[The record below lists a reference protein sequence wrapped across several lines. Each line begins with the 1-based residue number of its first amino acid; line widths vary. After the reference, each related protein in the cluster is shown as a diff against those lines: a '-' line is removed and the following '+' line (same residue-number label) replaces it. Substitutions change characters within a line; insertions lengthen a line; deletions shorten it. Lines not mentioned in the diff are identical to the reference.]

1 MTIRAVLALVMSIC
15 LTAGVASA
23 QTALELYQRA
33 LVQEQAA
40 GNLPQAIELYR
51 QAARQ
56 AGGDRGLAA
65 RALIRAAGSY
75 EKLGQ
80 PAAGEVYTEIMRT
93 YPEQREQVATAQSRL
108 AALKRSSFQNTT
120 STPRLGRT
128 DVSAVFDPLFESSC
142 VACHNQNRRSAG
154 LSLEGLNTSNVSENT
169 GIWEKILRRLRA
181 RRDPPMGARRPDEAT
196 LQSAVS
202 TLELAL
208 DQAYPV
214 NASLNAAERV
224 SDAELA
230 ARMAKFIWNGSPDAI
245 LLDTV
250 QRGTLRNPAVLEQ
263 QVRRMLRDSKAN
275 ALVTEFF
282 ERWALWDSLDK
293 VQSVDESLR
302 QALATETRLFLQS
315 QIRED
320 HNALDLWTANY
331 SFLNEQLSRH
341 YGISSVSG
349 DEFQRVTFA
358 DNRRAGI
365 LGQGSF
371 LTVSSMNNRTSPVER
386 GKMVLTMFL
395 GISPPDPPPNVP
407 AIKTDDGR
415 SPLAPMRSRM
425 EEHRSNP
432 ACANCHV
439 TFEPLGL
446 ALENFNLTGQW
457 RSTDGGVPIDAAG
470 TFVDGTRF
478 NGPAE
483 LRAGLLKYRDA
494 YYSNI
499 TQKLLGY
506 GLGRQA
512 RAWSVYDYEMPSV
525 RAAVRE
531 AAANDYRWSSIILG
545 IVRST
550 PFQMKT
556 RVP

>member
-1 MTIRAVLALVMSIC
+1 
-15 LTAGVASA
+15 
-23 QTALELYQRA
+23 
-33 LVQEQAA
+33 
-40 GNLPQAIELYR
+40 
-51 QAARQ
+51 
-56 AGGDRGLAA
+56 
-65 RALIRAAGSY
+65 
-75 EKLGQ
+75 
-80 PAAGEVYTEIMRT
+80 
-93 YPEQREQVATAQSRL
+93 
-108 AALKRSSFQNTT
+108 
-120 STPRLGRT
+120 
-128 DVSAVFDPLFESSC
+128 
-142 VACHNQNRRSAG
+142 
-154 LSLEGLNTSNVSENT
+154 LNTSNVSQNT
-169 GIWEKILRRLRA
+169 AIWEKILLRLRA

-214 NASLNAAERV
+214 NASLNTAERV

-230 ARMAKFIWNGSPDAI
+230 SRIAKFIWNGGPDAV

-282 ERWALWDSLDK
+282 DRWALSDALDK

-302 QALATETRLFLQS
+302 QALGAETRLFLQS

-331 SFLNEQLSRH
+331 SFLNEQLARH
-341 YGISSVSG
+341 YGISGVSG
-349 DEFQRVTFA
+349 NEFQRITFA

-386 GKMVLTMFL
+386 GKMVLSMFL
-395 GISPPDPPPNVP
+395 GIGPPDPPPNVP
-407 AIKTDDGR
+407 PVKTDDSRPIRG
-415 SPLAPMRSRM
+415 RM

-432 ACANCHV
+432 ACMNCHV

-457 RSTDGGVPIDAAG
+457 RNTDGGAPIDASG

-483 LRAGLLKYRDA
+483 LRQGLLKYRDA
-494 YYSNI
+494 YYTNI

-506 GLGRQA
+506 ALRRQA

-525 RAAVRE
+525 RAVIRE

>member
-1 MTIRAVLALVMSIC
+1 MRRAVLMFVSIC
-15 LTAGVASA
+15 LTAGAA
-23 QTALELYQRA
+23 CGQTALELYQRA

-51 QAARQ
+51 QAARE
-56 AGGDRGLAA
+56 AGNDRGLAA

-80 PAAGEVYTEIMRT
+80 PAAGELYTEILRT
-93 YPEQREQVATAQSRL
+93 YPEQRDEVALAQSRL
-108 AALKRSSFQNTT
+108 ASLKRASPQSAPANQART
-120 STPRLGRT
+120 GRT
-128 DVSAVFDPLFESSC
+128 DVSAVFDSFFEMNC
-142 VACHNQNRRSAG
+142 ITCHNQNRRSAG
-154 LSLEGLNTSNVSENT
+154 LSLEGLKTTNVAENT
-169 GIWEKILRRLRA
+169 AVWERVLQRLRA
-181 RRDPPMGARRPDEAT
+181 RRDPPMGSRRPDEAT
-196 LQSAVS
+196 FQSAVS

-214 NASLNAAERV
+214 NASLKGAERV
-224 SDAELA
+224 SDAEFA
-230 ARMAKFIWNGSPDAI
+230 SRMAKFIWNENPDAV
-245 LLDTV
+245 LLDAV

-263 QVRRMLRDSKAN
+263 QVRRMLRDPKAN
-275 ALVTEFF
+275 ALVSDFF
-282 ERWALWDSLDK
+282 KRWVLWDSLDK
-293 VQSVDESLR
+293 AQGVDESLR
-302 QALATETRLFLQS
+302 QALGSETWLFLQS

-331 SFLNEQLSRH
+331 SFVNEQLARH
-341 YGISSVSG
+341 YAIAGVSG
-349 DEFQRVTFA
+349 SEFKRVTFA

-371 LTVSSMNNRTSPVER
+371 LTVSSTNNRTSPVER
-386 GKMVLTMFL
+386 GKMILIMFF
-395 GISPPDPPPNVP
+395 GIGPPDPPPNVP
-407 AIKTDDGR
+407 PVKDDKG
-415 SPLAPMRSRM
+415 SIAGTPMRVRM

-432 ACANCHV
+432 ACSNCHLM
-439 TFEPLGL
+439 FEPIGA

-457 RSTDGGVPIDAAG
+457 RTTDAGVPIDASG

-506 GLGRQA
+506 ALGRPA

-525 RAAVRE
+525 RAVGRE

-545 IVRST
+545 IVKST

>member
-1 MTIRAVLALVMSIC
+1 MTRRAILGLLMTFC

-40 GNLPQAIELYR
+40 GNLSQAIELYR

-56 AGGDRGLAA
+56 AGNDRGLAA

-93 YPEQREQVATAQSRL
+93 YPEQREQVAIAQSRL
-108 AALKRSSFQNTT
+108 ASL
-120 STPRLGRT
+120 
-128 DVSAVFDPLFESSC
+128 
-142 VACHNQNRRSAG
+142 RRFSV
-154 LSLEGLNTSNVSENT
+154 EGLNTSNVSENT
-169 GIWEKILRRLRA
+169 AIWEKILRRLRA

-214 NASLNAAERV
+214 NASLNTAERV

-230 ARMAKFIWNGSPDAI
+230 SRIAKFIWNGGPDAV

-250 QRGTLRNPAVLEQ
+250 QRGTLRNPPVLEQ
-263 QVRRMLRDSKAN
+263 QVRRMLRDPKAN

-282 ERWALWDSLDK
+282 DRWALWDTLDK

-302 QALATETRLFLQS
+302 QALGTETRLFLQS

-331 SFLNEQLSRH
+331 SFLNEQLARH
-341 YGISSVSG
+341 YGMSGVSG
-349 DEFQRVTFA
+349 NEFQRITIA

-395 GISPPDPPPNVP
+395 GIGPPDPPPNVP
-407 AIKTDDGR
+407 AVKTDDNR
-415 SPLAPMRSRM
+415 PSPMRARM

-432 ACANCHV
+432 ACLNCHV
-439 TFEPLGL
+439 MFEPLGL

-457 RSTDGGVPIDAAG
+457 RNTDGGVPIDASG

-494 YYSNI
+494 YYTNI

-506 GLGRQA
+506 ALDRQA

-525 RAAVRE
+525 RAVVRE

>member
-1 MTIRAVLALVMSIC
+1 MVVVIC
-15 LTAGVASA
+15 TCLSGGVANA

-51 QAARQ
+51 QAARL
-56 AGGDRGLAA
+56 AGSDRGLAA
-65 RALIRAAGSY
+65 RSLIRAAGSY

-80 PAAGEVYTEIMRT
+80 PAAGEVYSEIMRT
-93 YPEQREQVATAQSRL
+93 YPEQREQVAMAQSRL
-108 AALKRSSFQNTT
+108 AALKRSSLQGTT
-120 STPRLGRT
+120 SVRSGRT

-142 VACHNQNRRSAG
+142 IACHNQNRRSAG
-154 LSLEGLNTSNVSENT
+154 LSLEGLNTSNVSGNT
-169 GIWEKILRRLRA
+169 AIWEKILLRLRA
-181 RRDPPMGARRPDEAT
+181 RRDPPMGVRRPDEAT

-202 TLELAL
+202 TLEVAL

-224 SDAELA
+224 SDADLA
-230 ARMAKFIWNGSPDAI
+230 SRMAKFIWNVSPDAV
-245 LLDTV
+245 LLDAV

-263 QVRRMLRDSKAN
+263 QVRRMLRDPKAN

-282 ERWALWDSLDK
+282 ERWALWDALDK

-302 QALATETRLFLQS
+302 QAMASETRLFLQN

-331 SFLNEQLSRH
+331 SFLNEQLARH
-341 YGISSVSG
+341 YGISGVSG
-349 DEFQRVTFA
+349 GEFQRVTFA

-365 LGQGSF
+365 VGQGSF
-371 LTVSSMNNRTSPVER
+371 LTVSSISSRTSPVER
-386 GKMVLTMFL
+386 GKMILTMFL

-407 AIKTDDGR
+407 PVKSDDGR
-415 SPLAPMRSRM
+415 SPLGPMRARM

-432 ACANCHV
+432 ACMNCHV

-457 RSTDGGVPIDAAG
+457 RTTDGGVPIDASG

-483 LRAGLLKYRDA
+483 LRVSLLKYRDA
-494 YYSNI
+494 YYTNI

-506 GLGRQA
+506 ALGRQA

-525 RAAVRE
+525 RTVVRE

-545 IVRST
+545 IVKST
-550 PFQMKT
+550 PFQMKA

>member
-1 MTIRAVLALVMSIC
+1 MTRRAGFGLLMAIC
-15 LTAGVASA
+15 LTAGAASA
-23 QTALELYQRA
+23 PTALELYQRA

-56 AGGDRGLAA
+56 AGSDRGLAA

-80 PAAGEVYTEIMRT
+80 PAAGEVYSEIMRT
-93 YPEQREQVATAQSRL
+93 YPEQREQVGMAQSRL
-108 AALKRSSFQNTT
+108 AALKRSSFQGTPST
-120 STPRLGRT
+120 SVRPGRT
-128 DVSAVFDPLFESSC
+128 DISAVFDPLFESSC

-154 LSLEGLNTSNVSENT
+154 LSLEGLNTSNVSQNT
-169 GIWEKILRRLRA
+169 AIWEKILLRLRA
-181 RRDPPMGARRPDEAT
+181 RRDPPMGTRRPDEAM

-202 TLELAL
+202 TLEVAL

-214 NASLNAAERV
+214 NASLDAAERV
-224 SDAELA
+224 PDAELA
-230 ARMAKFIWNGSPDAI
+230 SRIAKFIWNGDPDAV

-263 QVRRMLRDSKAN
+263 QVRRMLRDPKAN

-282 ERWALWDSLDK
+282 DRWALWDALDK

-302 QALATETRLFLQS
+302 QALASETRLFLQS
-315 QIRED
+315 QLRED

-331 SFLNEQLSRH
+331 SFLNEQLARH
-341 YGISSVSG
+341 YGISGISG
-349 DEFQRVTFA
+349 NEFQRITFA

-395 GISPPDPPPNVP
+395 GIGPPDPPPNVP
-407 AIKTDDGR
+407 PVKADDGR
-415 SPLAPMRSRM
+415 LIRTRM

-432 ACANCHV
+432 ACMNCHV

-457 RSTDGGVPIDAAG
+457 RNADGGAPIDASG

-483 LRAGLLKYRDA
+483 LRVGLLKYRDA

-506 GLGRQA
+506 ALGRKA

-525 RAAVRE
+525 RAVVRE

-545 IVRST
+545 IIRST

>member
-1 MTIRAVLALVMSIC
+1 MTRRAVLALMMIIC
-15 LTAGVASA
+15 LTAGAASA

-51 QAARQ
+51 QAAKE

-80 PAAGEVYTEIMRT
+80 PAASELYTEIMRT
-93 YPEQREQVATAQSRL
+93 YPEQQEEVALAQSRL
-108 AALKRSSFQNTT
+108 AALKRSSPQGAPT
-120 STPRLGRT
+120 SPARTGRT
-128 DVSAVFDPLFESSC
+128 DVSAVFDSFFETNCST
-142 VACHNQNRRSAG
+142 CHNQNRRSAG
-154 LSLEGLNTSNVSENT
+154 LSLEGLKTTNVAENT
-169 GIWEKILRRLRA
+169 AIWEKVLQRLRA
-181 RRDPPMGARRPDEAT
+181 RRDPPIGVRRPDEAT
-196 LQSAVS
+196 FQSAIS

-224 SDAELA
+224 ADAELA
-230 ARMAKFIWNGSPDAI
+230 SRMAKFIWNQSPDAV

-263 QVRRMLRDSKAN
+263 QVRRMLRDPKAN
-275 ALVTEFF
+275 ALVSDFF
-282 ERWALWDSLDK
+282 KRWVLWDSLDK
-293 VQSVDESLR
+293 AQGVDEGLR
-302 QALATETRLFLQS
+302 QALGTETWLFLQS
-315 QIRED
+315 QIHED
-320 HNALDLWTANY
+320 RSALDLWTANY
-331 SFLNEQLSRH
+331 SFVNEQLARH
-341 YGISSVSG
+341 YGISGVSG
-349 DEFQRVTFA
+349 SEFQRVTFA

-386 GKMVLTMFL
+386 GKMILTMFF
-395 GISPPDPPPNVP
+395 GIGPPDPPPNVP
-407 AIKTDDGR
+407 PVKEDNRPIRG
-415 SPLAPMRSRM
+415 RM

-432 ACANCHV
+432 ACSNCHLA
-439 TFEPLGL
+439 FEPLGT

-457 RSTDGGVPIDAAG
+457 RTSDGGSPIDASG

-506 GLGRQA
+506 ALGRQA

-525 RAAVRE
+525 RAVVRE